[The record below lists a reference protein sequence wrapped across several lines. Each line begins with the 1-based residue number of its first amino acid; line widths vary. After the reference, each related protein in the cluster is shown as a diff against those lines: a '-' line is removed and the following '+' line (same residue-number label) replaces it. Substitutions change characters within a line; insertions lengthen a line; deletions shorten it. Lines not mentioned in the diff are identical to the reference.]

1 MISKDNELRER
12 VRMMHTT
19 IFEDEPWLVDMQKL
33 SNEELMRIYNIITT
47 GLYEFAKDA
56 WYIPI
61 GEDKRCPIMIAK
73 GYEAP
78 NTMEKMVAFQD
89 TAKALE
95 REYRRFIDA
104 WDFGYITKRDIEK
117 AILSLFEL
125 RSIEIMERVV

>member
-1 MISKDNELRER
+1 LISKDNELKER

-19 IFEDEPWLVDMQKL
+19 IFEEKLWFIDMQKL

-47 GLYEFAKDA
+47 GSYEFAKDA

-78 NTMEKMVAFQD
+78 NTLEKMVAFQD

-95 REYRRFIDA
+95 RDYRRFIDA

-117 AILSLFEL
+117 AILSLLEL
-125 RSIEIMERVV
+125 RSIEITERIV

>member
-1 MISKDNELRER
+1 LISKDNELRER
-12 VRMMHTT
+12 VRMMYTT
-19 IFEDEPWLVDMQKL
+19 IFEDEPWFVDMQKL

-47 GLYEFAKDA
+47 DQYEFAKDA

-61 GEDKRCPIMIAK
+61 GKDKRCPIMIAK

-78 NTMEKMVAFQD
+78 NTLEKMVAFQD

-125 RSIEIMERVV
+125 RSIEITERVV

>member
-1 MISKDNELRER
+1 LISKDNELKER
-12 VRMMHTT
+12 VRLMHTT
-19 IFEDEPWLVDMQKL
+19 LFEEKLWFIDMQKL

-47 GLYEFAKDA
+47 GSYEFAKDA

-78 NTMEKMVAFQD
+78 NTLEKMVAFQD

-95 REYRRFIDA
+95 RDYRRFIDA

-117 AILSLFEL
+117 AILSLLEL
-125 RSIEIMERVV
+125 RSIEITERIV